1 MYSAVYK
8 CVCKQYGDRLYQDLI
23 NHVRTK
29 MAEWSRTLSQ
39 VSSSSWQPPG
49 ILEDTIWYLS
59 IGIIVADIFFVKSR
73 AAFTCKLCGCV
84 DFYLRCKNPYL

>member
-29 MAEWSRTLSQ
+29 MAEWSRNLTQ
-39 VSSSSWQPPG
+39 VSYMYRARIETGKLKRVDSVLG
-49 ILEDTIWYLS
+49 CLLFLS
-59 IGIIVADIFFVKSR
+59 DIK
-73 AAFTCKLCGCV
+73 T
-84 DFYLRCKNPYL
+84 